1 MRSSLLDQRKRG
13 STILVVEDHPLF
25 RFALRQLVERDGRF
39 RVVAEATSAHEAIQ
53 LADIH
58 TPDIALVDLRLPGI
72 NGLQVARLLK
82 RQQPKLAIVLLSADA
97 EESWLLGAL
106 QVGAAAF
113 LPKDIEPG
121 ELLEILEAVAA
132 GQDRLPQQILAKPDL
147 ARRVLGEL
155 QRYVTGEIAPQSSE
169 TMLTV
174 RELQVLDCVAQGMSN
189 KEIAEAL
196 FITEQT
202 VKNHMTSILRKLGA
216 HDRVDII
223 LAAVRQGWVAITP
236 VRSMESLAASATSLR

>member
-1 MRSSLLDQRKRG
+1 MRSHGVGQRRTLVKV
-13 STILVVEDHPLF
+13 LVVDDHPLF
-25 RFALRQLVERDGRF
+25 RFAVRQFLDRHERF
-39 RVVAEATSAHEAIQ
+39 RVVAEAASAHEAVQ
-53 LADIH
+53 QAELH
-58 TPDIALVDLRLPGI
+58 RPDLALVDLRLPGI
-72 NGLQVARLLK
+72 NGLQVTRLLK
-82 RQQPKLAIVLLSADA
+82 RQNAKLPVVLLSAD
-97 EESWLLGAL
+97 ENESWLLGAL

-113 LPKDIEPG
+113 LAKDSEPR
-121 ELLEILEAVAA
+121 EMLAVLEAVVA
-132 GQDRLPQQILAKPDL
+132 GEDRLPQQILDRPHL

-155 QRYVTGEIAPQSSE
+155 QRYVVGEAGVESPDAV
-169 TMLTV
+169 LTV

-216 HDRVDII
+216 QDRVDVI

-236 VRSMESLAASATSLR
+236 SRSVAASA

>member
-1 MRSSLLDQRKRG
+1 MRG
-13 STILVVEDHPLF
+13 SSSGKWQGVARVLVVDDHPLF
-25 RFALRQLVERDGRF
+25 RFALRQLLDRHGRF
-39 RVVAEATSAHEAIQ
+39 RVVAEAASGHEAVRRAELHQ
-53 LADIH
+53 
-58 TPDIALVDLRLPGI
+58 PNMALIDVRLPGI
-72 NGLQVARLLK
+72 NGLHVARLLK
-82 RQQPKLAIVLLSADA
+82 RQLPKLAVVLLSAEDD
-97 EESWLLGAL
+97 EQWLLGAL

-113 LPKDIEPG
+113 LVKDSDPSEMLAIV
-121 ELLEILEAVAA
+121 EAVAA
-132 GQDRLPQQILAKPDL
+132 GEDRLPQQILEKPEL

-155 QRYVTGEIAPQSSE
+155 QRYVAGEARVDGAE
-169 TMLTV
+169 TTLTV

-216 HDRVDII
+216 QDRVDAI

-236 VRSMESLAASATSLR
+236 SRTAVAWSA